1 MHTIQITEDLYRR
14 LSEQAAQL
22 HITPEQMLERLLAA
36 PSIDE
41 GDEAT
46 PVPPAGSEEALA
58 AVQRLTGLFADV
70 ALPNLDAA
78 LADPLIA
85 LANSDLDDLGR

>member
-1 MHTIQITEDLYRR
+1 MHTIQITEDLCRR

-70 ALPNLDAA
+70 ALPDLDAA

-85 LANSDLDDLGR
+85 LANSDPDDLGR

>member
-58 AVQRLTGLFADV
+58 AVPAAHWSLRRCGAPRSRRRPGRPADCPRQQR
-70 ALPNLDAA
+70 P
-78 LADPLIA
+78 
-85 LANSDLDDLGR
+85 R